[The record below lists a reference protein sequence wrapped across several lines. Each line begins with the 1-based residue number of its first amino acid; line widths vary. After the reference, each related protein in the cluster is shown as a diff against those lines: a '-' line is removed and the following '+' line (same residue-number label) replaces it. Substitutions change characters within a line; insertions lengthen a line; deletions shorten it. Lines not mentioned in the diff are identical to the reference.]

1 MRLIELVRPRLNH
14 HARRGMLGERQPA
27 ASISKVI
34 YQTYPT
40 RDVPASIQAN
50 IDHIQALNPG
60 WRYQLFTDEEVL
72 GFITSEF
79 GPDMRDYYLRIDPA
93 YGAARM
99 DLFRYLLIY
108 ARGGVYLDV
117 KSTLTRPLDEVLLS
131 GDRYL
136 LSRWQGCGEDRHES
150 WGMHDELASIG
161 KAEFQQWQVIA
172 AAGHPFLRAV
182 IENMLYNID
191 HYVPSVHGVGKDG
204 VLRLTGPIAYTQAI
218 TPLIRSQPHRLVR
231 SFTDLGLRYSIY
243 DREDRH
249 VRLFKTHYSQLRTPV
264 VALGARQGAQHALW
278 WLLRGL
284 KQLGKPRS
292 GQPSIPQTPTWLEA
306 DSELESLNKAAR

>member
-1 MRLIELVRPRLNH
+1 MRLIEFIRPRLNH
-14 HARRGMLGERQPA
+14 HARRGILVERQPA

-50 IDHIQALNPG
+50 IDHIQAINPG

-72 GFITSEF
+72 DFITSEF
-79 GPDMRDYYLRIDPA
+79 GPVMRDYYLRIDPT

-150 WGMHDELASIG
+150 WGLHDELAAIG
-161 KAEFQQWQVIA
+161 RAELQQWQVIA

-182 IENMLYNID
+182 IENVLYNID

-204 VLRLTGPIAYTQAI
+204 VLRLTGPITYTQAI
-218 TPLIRSQPHRLVR
+218 TSLIRSQPHRLVR

-243 DREDRH
+243 DQEDRH
-249 VRLFKTHYSQLRTPV
+249 VRIFKTHYSLLRSPV
-264 VALGARQGAQHALW
+264 VALSARQAAQDALW
-278 WLLRGL
+278 SFLRRL
-284 KQLGKPRS
+284 KQLGKPRTAQQS
-292 GQPSIPQTPTWLEA
+292 TPQAQAWLEA
-306 DSELESLNKAAR
+306 DSELESLDKAAH